1 MNLSIFN
8 LFTWHYWFSQP
19 YIAYGN
25 TKLIW
30 VLLFLGLILFGI
42 VARWCAHRYSDT
54 AISEVWRR
62 LSNLGATMGLI
73 GLIWFGFR
81 QERVQFLAWRFWV
94 FFWGL
99 CLVWW
104 LGKIVYYWLKRVP
117 VIKQENAKR
126 ELMEKYLPKK
136 K

>member
-1 MNLSIFN
+1 MKLSILN

-19 YIAYGN
+19 YIAHGN

-30 VLLFLGLILFGI
+30 VLLFLGLVLLGI
-42 VARWCAHRYSDT
+42 AARWYAHRFT
-54 AISEVWRR
+54 GTPGSEVGRR
-62 LSNLGATMGLI
+62 LSNLGATMGLV

-94 FFWGL
+94 LVWGL

-104 LGKIVYYWLKRVP
+104 LGKIVYYAVKRVP
-117 VIKQENAKR
+117 VIKEEKAKR
-126 ELMEKYLPKK
+126 ELMDKYLPKK